1 MARLNE
7 QDFRKALSS
16 GNISN
21 VYLIYG
27 EEKYLVREYTKRL
40 CDKVAG
46 KEPSDFDYL
55 RFGSSAPLE
64 DIFFACDQFPLFSKY
79 KCVVV
84 SDYDVNSLSDNDL
97 KLLTKNCEDIAS
109 SAVLIFTMPTLSY
122 EGGKNDKK
130 SAKLQKLASSLQKC
144 GTVLELTRRDDLALE
159 AQLAA
164 WAEKEGCALTK
175 LNASRIISLCGT
187 DMNALRNEMDKLIAY
202 ADGREI
208 TREMIGMLVVKNTEA
223 RIFALS
229 DCISNGDHSGAYSQL
244 YALFE
249 QNEKPE
255 IILSVLGTVYIDMY
269 RAKTASESG
278 KSISEAASDFKY
290 GKREFLLKNAGKRAA
305 RFSTAALRN
314 ILDIILETDIRMK
327 SKPDDRRILL
337 ETLIARL
344 IVATNAKNSVRT

>member
-1 MARLNE
+1 MARLSE
-7 QDFRKALSS
+7 QDFRKELSAGDFS
-16 GNISN
+16 R

-40 CDKVAG
+40 CTKIAG
-46 KEPSDFDYL
+46 KEPSDFDYIRL
-55 RFGSSAPLE
+55 SASTPVE
-64 DIFFACDQFPLFSKY
+64 DIFYACEQFPLFSKY

-84 SDYDVNSLSDNDL
+84 SDYDINALSESDM
-97 KLLTKNCEDIAS
+97 KLMIKNCEDIAP
-109 SAVLIFTMPTLSY
+109 SAVLIFTMPTLTA

-130 SAKLQKLASSLQKC
+130 SSKLQKLASALQKS
-144 GTVLELTRRDDLALE
+144 GTVLELTHRDDIALE
-159 AQLAA
+159 SQLAA
-164 WAEKEGCALTK
+164 WAEKDGCKLTK

-187 DMNALRNEMDKLIAY
+187 DMNALRNEIDKLVSY
-202 ADGREI
+202 ANGGEI
-208 TREMIGMLVVKNTEA
+208 TREMIGVLVVKNTEA

-244 YALFE
+244 YALLE

-255 IILSVLGTVYIDMY
+255 MILSVLGSVYIDMY

-278 KSISEAASDFKY
+278 VSVSQTASDFKY

-314 ILDIILETDIRMK
+314 ILDIIIETDIRMK
-327 SKPDDRRILL
+327 SRPDDRRILL